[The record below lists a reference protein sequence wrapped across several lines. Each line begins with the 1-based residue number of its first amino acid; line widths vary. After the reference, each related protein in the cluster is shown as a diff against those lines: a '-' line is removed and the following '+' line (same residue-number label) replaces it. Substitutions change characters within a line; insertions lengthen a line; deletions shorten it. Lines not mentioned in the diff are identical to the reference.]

1 MAEYC
6 VTGASYTVR
15 TTVRDPENV
24 EKVGF
29 LWELSGAKERLKIFK
44 AGLMVEGS
52 FDKAIEGVDGVFH
65 TAAPL
70 LISYDHN
77 DQANIEDTL
86 NVLSSCTKASS
97 VRRVVLTSSCSAI
110 RYRDDVQQVSPLNE
124 SHWSELEYYC
134 KRYNAEESGIDLVVV
149 NPSLVVGPLLA
160 PQPTSLR
167 GEYQNTTIGFVHIDD
182 VIAAHILAMEDSEA
196 SGRLICSSSVA
207 HWSDIIDM
215 LRSKYPTYP
224 FDNKC
229 SSQKGDNNPHSMNSN
244 KIIKLGLPPLKTIDQ
259 MFDDCIKS
267 FQDKGFL

>member
-1 MAEYC
+1 
-6 VTGASYTVR
+6 
-15 TTVRDPENV
+15 
-24 EKVGF
+24 
-29 LWELSGAKERLKIFK
+29 
-44 AGLMVEGS
+44 MVEGS

-77 DQANIEDTL
+77 DQAKSLPSDSPIKIDPSIEDTL

-110 RYRDDVQQVSPLNE
+110 RYRYDVQQVSPLNE

-134 KRYNAEESGIDLVVV
+134 KRYNLWYAYAKTIAKKEACW
-149 NPSLVVGPLLA
+149 SLTCSTANKYTQLILTIVKG
-160 PQPTSLR
+160 LR

-224 FDNKC
+224 FDNK
-229 SSQKGDNNPHSMNSN
+229 
-244 KIIKLGLPPLKTIDQ
+244 
-259 MFDDCIKS
+259 
-267 FQDKGFL
+267 

>member
-1 MAEYC
+1 MGMKIGGTNLENRNRKYD
-6 VTGASYTVR
+6 SESRTVKDHQETQDMCNRPR
-15 TTVRDPENV
+15 TVAKVQKNCEQYVYSRQNV

-77 DQANIEDTL
+77 DQIDPSIEDTL

-110 RYRDDVQQVSPLNE
+110 RYRYDVQQVSPLNE

-134 KRYNAEESGIDLVVV
+134 KRYNLCW
-149 NPSLVVGPLLA
+149 SLTCSTANKYTQLILTIVKG
-160 PQPTSLR
+160 LR

-224 FDNKC
+224 FDNK
-229 SSQKGDNNPHSMNSN
+229 
-244 KIIKLGLPPLKTIDQ
+244 
-259 MFDDCIKS
+259 
-267 FQDKGFL
+267 

>member
-1 MAEYC
+1 MHRKSC
-6 VTGASYTVR
+6 RRRCRGQNSGR
-15 TTVRDPENV
+15 KCGGSENV

-77 DQANIEDTL
+77 DQIDPSIEDTL

-97 VRRVVLTSSCSAI
+97 VRRVVLTSFCSAI
-110 RYRDDVQQVSPLNE
+110 RYRDDVQQVSPPNE

-134 KRYNAEESGIDLVVV
+134 KRYNLCG
-149 NPSLVVGPLLA
+149 
-160 PQPTSLR
+160 LR

-196 SGRLICSSSVA
+196 SGRLICSSSV
-207 HWSDIIDM
+207 
-215 LRSKYPTYP
+215 
-224 FDNKC
+224 
-229 SSQKGDNNPHSMNSN
+229 
-244 KIIKLGLPPLKTIDQ
+244 
-259 MFDDCIKS
+259 
-267 FQDKGFL
+267 